1 MIASNPITESKQAA
15 VLLHVEEQ
23 LKVCLLF
30 HPFNQQLSVLPYVG
44 TGPDL
49 HTGQHQ
55 VLHPACSSSA
65 AAGG

>member
-30 HPFNQQLSVLPYVG
+30 HPCNQQLSVLPYVG
-44 TGPDL
+44 KGPDL
-49 HTGQHQ
+49 HTQG
-55 VLHPACSSSA
+55 STKY
-65 AAGG
+65 